1 MEVKE
6 LKEHEDGSA
15 TYQFDMTPEEHDA
28 MCKNGIVWA
37 IVSGITGISV
47 NDVLTE
53 YLASLKE
60 EVIEDEAK
68 NQDDT

>member
-15 TYQFDMTPEEHDA
+15 TYQFDMTPEEHDV

-47 NDVLTE
+47 NDVLAE
-53 YLASLKE
+53 HLASLKE
-60 EVIEDEAK
+60 EVVEDEAK
-68 NQDDT
+68 NQNDT